1 MHTYYVAGV
10 PYSDELYHL
19 GIKGMKWGIR
29 RYMNEDGTLTPA
41 GKARYGT
48 KENFERYLENKQRS
62 REKIRENR
70 QAGAISR
77 GTKLLDKNRSVG
89 GEIGRGIGRQVAI
102 QAGVAGGAA
111 AVSFLMMKGVMNASM
126 SSLVKRGAAGVAGA
140 SALAALGIGLS
151 AKNVYTTARNVH
163 DIGKARDAGV
173 LRKKD
178 RIG

>member
-1 MHTYYVAGV
+1 MSIYYVAGM
-10 PYSDELYHL
+10 PYSDELYHH
-19 GIKGMKWGIR
+19 GVKGMKWGIR

-62 REKIRENR
+62 REKIKENR
-70 QAGAISR
+70 QAGAIAR
-77 GTKLLDKNRSVG
+77 GTKLLDKNRSRA

-111 AVSFLMMKGVMNASM
+111 AVSFLMMKGVMNAPID
-126 SSLVKRGAAGVAGA
+126 SLVKRGAAGAVAVPVLA
-140 SALAALGIGLS
+140 SLGIGLT
-151 AKNVYTTARNVH
+151 AKNVVSTVRNVH

-173 LRKKD
+173 IRKKD
-178 RIG
+178 RLG